1 MSKMS
6 QLHAELTEE
15 AYENG
20 FETLE
25 EYLADQERTKAHEA
39 WLKEKEEV
47 IDGLEHLL
55 NLWAGEYTNFELAYV
70 LGKSQEVIGKAID
83 FIKKGEQ

>member
-6 QLHAELTEE
+6 QMHAELTQE

-39 WLKEKEEV
+39 WLKEKEVQLERLDAAVGYLEMIKEAEV
-47 IDGLEHLL
+47 AKIVKD
-55 NLWAGEYTNFELAYV
+55 AV
-70 LGKSQEVIGKAID
+70 D
-83 FIKKGEQ
+83 FIKKGEI

>member
-6 QLHAELTEE
+6 QLHAELTQE

-20 FETLE
+20 FDTLD
-25 EYLADQERTKAHEA
+25 EYLADKAQAEAHEA

-47 IDGLEHLL
+47 IAGLESLL
-55 NLWAGEYTNFELAYV
+55 NLWTDEYTNYELAYV
-70 LGKSQEVIGKAID
+70 LGKSQETIGKAIE
-83 FIKKGEQ
+83 FIKKGEI